1 MEEREEE
8 EGGRTTWADGA
19 ATSWKKNVKGGEL
32 MMVKSWANVDSC
44 SHVQRKKKM
53 MIFGGQNSWKWVG
66 FSETKGQLLVRKKMM
81 LNGKDKRQLRW
92 WLSKEKMPSND
103 GDKNE
108 IRKADS
114 TVNVK
119 LRVMVNR
126 EWKIGSECWWR

>member
-19 ATSWKKNVKGGEL
+19 ATSWKKKNVKGGEL
-32 MMVKSWANVDSC
+32 MMVKSWANMDSC
-44 SHVQRKKKM
+44 SLVQRKKKK

-103 GDKNE
+103 GDKDE
-108 IRKADS
+108 IRKAENA
-114 TVNVK
+114 VIVK
-119 LRVMVNR
+119 LEVSAD
-126 EWKIGSECWWR
+126 EGKWWW